1 MIMKKYSFLLFG
13 ALFGFILSRAGAT
26 TYDFYAKLF
35 LFEHFQLLW
44 VIVTAATLGAL
55 GVALLKAMKAR
66 TLFEGKPIAFKGKPY
81 KSSLIP
87 GSVLFGLGWGLA
99 GACPGTALA
108 MLGEG
113 KLGALFTLFGVF
125 LGTYLYGLRESKAK
139 AARAVAGAAARV
151 ETA

>member
-1 MIMKKYSFLLFG
+1 MRKYSFLLFG

-44 VIVTAATLGAL
+44 VIVTAAALGSL
-55 GVALLKAMKAR
+55 GVALLKAVKAR

-81 KSSLIP
+81 KASLIP

-139 AARAVAGAAARV
+139 AVRVVAGAAARV